1 VSDRLTLTDLN
12 ARDSTGFVD
21 ALADLYE
28 HSPWI
33 PEQVADQRPFDSLTA
48 LHAAMTQAVDTAG
61 EEAQLALLR
70 NHPDLAGRAVVAG
83 ELTQASTREQASA
96 GLDSLSDEEMTR
108 FQKLNGRYR
117 ERFGFPFIK
126 AVRGADKHRIL
137 AAFEGRVDNAY
148 HQELATALT
157 EVGKI
162 AWLRLLSA
170 VEHAPIGKLTTHILD
185 TAGGCPA
192 ARLPLELW
200 YLDAE
205 RGPALIGAFVTND
218 DGRLDGP
225 ALQGADFRP
234 GLYQWVFEAGVYF
247 ARAGHATTAT
257 PFLDRIPLSFGISN
271 PEAHYHV
278 PLLLS
283 PWSIST
289 YRGS

>member
-1 VSDRLTLTDLN
+1 MSDRLTLADLN
-12 ARDSTGFVD
+12 AREAAGFVD
-21 ALADLYE
+21 ALSGLFE

-33 PEQVADQRPFDSLTA
+33 PERVAAQRPFGSLTA
-48 LHAAMTQAVDTAG
+48 LHAAMTEAVAEAG
-61 EEAQLALLR
+61 EDAQLALLR
-70 NHPDLAGRAVVAG
+70 NHPDLAGRAAVAG
-83 ELTQASTREQASA
+83 ELTEASSGEQASA
-96 GLDSLSDEEMTR
+96 GLDSLSDAEMAR
-108 FQKLNGRYR
+108 FQALNSRYW

-126 AVRGADKHRIL
+126 AVRGADKARIL
-137 AAFEGRVDNAY
+137 AAFEGRVDNPWHA
-148 HQELATALT
+148 ELATALN

-162 AWLRLLSA
+162 AWLRLLAA
-170 VEHAPIGKLTTHILD
+170 VEHAPTGKLTTHILD

-192 ARLPLELW
+192 ARLPLTLW
-200 YLDAE
+200 YLDADD
-205 RGPALIGAFVTND
+205 GATRVGDFVTND

-225 ALQGADFRP
+225 ALQGAAFRP

-271 PEAHYHV
+271 PETHYHV

>member
-1 VSDRLTLTDLN
+1 MSDRLTLSELN
-12 ARDSTGFVD
+12 ARDAASFVD
-21 ALADLYE
+21 ALAGLYE

-33 PEQVADQRPFDSLTA
+33 PEQVAGSRPFDSLTA
-48 LHAAMTQAVDTAG
+48 LHAAMTKAVNDAG
-61 EEAQLALLR
+61 EDAQLALLSS
-70 NHPDLAGRAVVAG
+70 HPDLAGRAAVAG
-83 ELTQASTREQASA
+83 ELTYASTSEQLSA
-96 GLDSLSDEEMTR
+96 GLDALSEDEMVR
-108 FQKLNGRYR
+108 FQELNARYR

-126 AVRGADKHRIL
+126 AVRGADKQRIL
-137 AAFEGRVDNAY
+137 AAFEGRLDNGWY
-148 HQELATALT
+148 QELATALT

-162 AWLRLLSA
+162 AWLRLLGT
-170 VEHAPIGKLTTHILD
+170 VEHAATGKLTTHILD

-192 ARLPLELW
+192 ARLPLALW
-200 YLDAE
+200 YLDAQG
-205 RGPALIGAFVTND
+205 GPSLVADFITND

-225 ALQGADFRP
+225 ALAGAEFRP

-247 ARAGHATTAT
+247 ARAGYPTTAT

-271 PEAHYHV
+271 PETHYHV

>member
-1 VSDRLTLTDLN
+1 
-12 ARDSTGFVD
+12 
-21 ALADLYE
+21 
-28 HSPWI
+28 
-33 PEQVADQRPFDSLTA
+33 
-48 LHAAMTQAVDTAG
+48 MT
-61 EEAQLALLR
+61 
-70 NHPDLAGRAVVAG
+70 P
-83 ELTQASTREQASA
+83 ASSSEQASA
-96 GLDSLSDEEMTR
+96 GLDSLSAPEMAHFEELNAR
-108 FQKLNGRYR
+108 YQK
-117 ERFGFPFIK
+117 RFGFPFIK

-137 AAFEGRVDNAY
+137 AAFEGRVDNAW
-148 HQELATALT
+148 HHELATALQ

-162 AWLRLLSA
+162 AWLRLLAS
-170 VEHAPIGKLTTHILD
+170 VVPAPTGKLTTHILD
-185 TAGGCPA
+185 TAAGCPA
-192 ARLPLELW
+192 ARLPLKLW
-200 YLDAE
+200 YLDGDGA
-205 RGPALIGAFVTND
+205 PALVGEFITND

>member
-1 VSDRLTLTDLN
+1 MSDRLTLDDLN
-12 ARDSTGFVD
+12 ARDAAGFVE
-21 ALADLYE
+21 ALAGLYE

-33 PEQVADQRPFDSLTA
+33 PEQVAGRRPFDSLTA
-48 LHAAMTQAVDTAG
+48 LHAAMTEAVNAAG
-61 EEAQLALLR
+61 EEATLALLR
-70 NHPDLAGRAVVAG
+70 NHPDLAGRAAVAG
-83 ELTQASTREQASA
+83 ELTPASSSEQASA
-96 GLDSLSDEEMTR
+96 GLDSLSEAEMAH
-108 FQKLNGRYR
+108 FQDLNARYQ

-126 AVRGADKHRIL
+126 AVRGADKARIL
-137 AAFEGRVDNAY
+137 AAFEGRVDNGW
-148 HQELATALT
+148 HQELATALA

-162 AWLRLLSA
+162 AWLRLLA
-170 VEHAPIGKLTTHILD
+170 TVAPAPTGKLTTHILD

-192 ARLPLELW
+192 ARLPLKLW
-200 YLDAE
+200 YMDAE
-205 RGPALIGAFVTND
+205 AAPALVGEFVTND

-247 ARAGHATTAT
+247 ARAGHATSAT

>member
-1 VSDRLTLTDLN
+1 MSDRLSLNELN
-12 ARDSTGFVD
+12 ARDAAGFVE
-21 ALADLYE
+21 ALAGLYE

-33 PEQVADQRPFDSLTA
+33 PEKVAGRRPFDSLTA
-48 LHAAMTQAVDTAG
+48 LHAAMTEAVNAASG
-61 EEAQLALLR
+61 EAQLALLR
-70 NHPDLAGRAVVAG
+70 NHPDLAGRAAEAG
-83 ELTQASTREQASA
+83 DLTPASSGEQASA
-96 GLDSLSDEEMTR
+96 GLDSLSEAEMAR
-108 FQKLNGRYR
+108 FQELNSRYR

-126 AVRGADKHRIL
+126 AVRGADKARIL
-137 AAFEGRVDNAY
+137 AAFEGRVDNAW
-148 HQELATALT
+148 HRELATALQ

-162 AWLRLLSA
+162 AWLRLLA
-170 VEHAPIGKLTTHILD
+170 IVEPAATGKLTTHILD

-192 ARLPLELW
+192 ARLPLKLW
-200 YLDAE
+200 YLDGDG
-205 RGPALIGAFVTND
+205 GPVCVGTFVTNN

-225 ALQGADFRP
+225 ALEGADFRH

-247 ARAGHATTAT
+247 ARAGHTTAAT
-257 PFLDRIPLSFGISN
+257 PFLDRIPLSFAVAN

>member
-1 VSDRLTLTDLN
+1 VSDRLTLSDLN
-12 ARDSTGFVD
+12 ARDADGFVE
-21 ALADLYE
+21 ALGGLYE
-28 HSPWI
+28 HSSWI
-33 PEQVADQRPFDSLTA
+33 PQQVAGQRPFDSLTD
-48 LHAAMTQAVDTAG
+48 LHAAITQAVAAAG

-70 NHPDLAGRAVVAG
+70 NHPDLAGRAAVAG
-83 ELTQASTREQASA
+83 ELTQASTSEQASA
-96 GLDSLSDEEMTR
+96 GLDTLSEAEMAR
-108 FQKLNGRYR
+108 FQQLNARYR

-137 AAFEGRVDNAY
+137 AAFEGRVDNAW
-148 HQELATALT
+148 HRELATALN
-157 EVGKI
+157 EVGRI
-162 AWLRLLSA
+162 AWLRLLA
-170 VEHAPIGKLTTHILD
+170 TVEHAPTGKLTTHILD

-192 ARLPLELW
+192 ARLPLALW
-200 YLDAE
+200 SLDAGG
-205 RGPALIGAFVTND
+205 GPARLGEFVTND

-234 GLYQWVFEAGVYF
+234 GLYQWMFEAGVYF
-247 ARAGHATTAT
+247 ARAGHTTAAT
-257 PFLDRIPLSFGISN
+257 PFLDRIPLSFGIAN

>member
-1 VSDRLTLTDLN
+1 MSDRLSLEDLN
-12 ARDSTGFVD
+12 ALEPAGFVD
-21 ALADLYE
+21 ALAGLYE
-28 HSPWI
+28 HSPWV
-33 PEQVADQRPFDSLTA
+33 PERVADQRPFDSLSD
-48 LHAAMTQAVDTAG
+48 LHAAMSQAIQAAG
-61 EEAQLALLR
+61 EDAQLALLR
-70 NHPDLAGRAVVAG
+70 NHPDLAGRAALGG
-83 ELTQASTREQASA
+83 ELTQASTAEQASA
-96 GLDSLSDEEMTR
+96 GLDSLSEDEMAR
-108 FQKLNGRYR
+108 FQQLNSRYR
-117 ERFGFPFIK
+117 ARFGFPFIK
-126 AVRGADKHRIL
+126 AVRGADKARIL

-148 HQELATALT
+148 HRELATALT
-157 EVGKI
+157 EVDKI
-162 AWLRLLSA
+162 AWLRLLST
-170 VEHAPIGKLTTHILD
+170 VEHAPTGKLTTHILD

-192 ARLPLELW
+192 AHLPLALW
-200 YLDAE
+200 YLDADG
-205 RGPALIGAFVTND
+205 GPARVGEFVTND

-225 ALQGADFRP
+225 ALQGADVRP

>member
-1 VSDRLTLTDLN
+1 VSDRLTLADLN
-12 ARDSTGFVD
+12 ARDAAGFVD
-21 ALADLYE
+21 VLSGLFE

-33 PEQVADQRPFDSLTA
+33 PERVAGQRPFDSLTA
-48 LHAAMTQAVDTAG
+48 LHAAMTEAVAEAG
-61 EEAQLALLR
+61 EDAQLALLR
-70 NHPDLAGRAVVAG
+70 NHPDLAGRAAVAG
-83 ELTQASTREQASA
+83 ELTEASSGEQASA
-96 GLDSLSDEEMTR
+96 GLDCLSEAEMAR
-108 FQKLNGRYR
+108 FQALNSRYW

-126 AVRGADKHRIL
+126 AVRGADKARIL
-137 AAFEGRVDNAY
+137 AAFEGRVANPWHA
-148 HQELATALT
+148 ELATALN

-162 AWLRLLSA
+162 AWLRLLAA
-170 VEHAPIGKLTTHILD
+170 VEHAPTGKLTTHILD

-192 ARLPLELW
+192 VRLPLTLW
-200 YLDAE
+200 YLDADD
-205 RGPALIGAFVTND
+205 GATRVGDFVTND

-225 ALQGADFRP
+225 ALQGADLRP

>member
-1 VSDRLTLTDLN
+1 MSDRLTLADLN
-12 ARDSTGFVD
+12 AREAAGFVD
-21 ALADLYE
+21 ALSGLFE

-33 PEQVADQRPFDSLTA
+33 PERVAAQRPFGSLTA
-48 LHAAMTQAVDTAG
+48 LHAAMTEAVAEAG
-61 EEAQLALLR
+61 EDAQLALLR
-70 NHPDLAGRAVVAG
+70 NHPDLAGRAAVAG
-83 ELTQASTREQASA
+83 ELTEASSGEQASA
-96 GLDSLSDEEMTR
+96 GLDSLSDAEMAR
-108 FQKLNGRYR
+108 FQALNSRYW

-126 AVRGADKHRIL
+126 AVRGADKARIL
-137 AAFEGRVDNAY
+137 AAFEGRVDNPWHA
-148 HQELATALT
+148 ELATALN

-162 AWLRLLSA
+162 AWLRLLAA
-170 VEHAPIGKLTTHILD
+170 VEHAPTGKLTTHILD

-192 ARLPLELW
+192 ARLPLTLW
-200 YLDAE
+200 YLDADD
-205 RGPALIGAFVTND
+205 GPARVGDFVTND

-225 ALQGADFRP
+225 ALQGAAFRP

-271 PEAHYHV
+271 PETHYHV

>member
-1 VSDRLTLTDLN
+1 MTLADLN
-12 ARDSTGFVD
+12 ARDAAGFVD
-21 ALADLYE
+21 VLSGLFE

-33 PEQVADQRPFDSLTA
+33 PERVAGQRPFDSLTA
-48 LHAAMTQAVDTAG
+48 LHAAMTEAVAEAG
-61 EEAQLALLR
+61 EDAQLALLR
-70 NHPDLAGRAVVAG
+70 NHPDLAGRAAVAG
-83 ELTQASTREQASA
+83 ELTEASSGEQASA
-96 GLDSLSDEEMTR
+96 GLDCLSEAEMAR
-108 FQKLNGRYR
+108 FQALNSRYW

-126 AVRGADKHRIL
+126 AVRGADKARIL
-137 AAFEGRVDNAY
+137 AAFEGRVANPWHA
-148 HQELATALT
+148 ELATALN

-162 AWLRLLSA
+162 AWLRLLAA
-170 VEHAPIGKLTTHILD
+170 VEHAPTGKLTTHILD

-192 ARLPLELW
+192 VRLPLTLW
-200 YLDAE
+200 YLDADD
-205 RGPALIGAFVTND
+205 GATRVGDFVTND

-225 ALQGADFRP
+225 ALQGADLRP

-247 ARAGHATTAT
+247 TRAGHATTAT